1 MHYHSLTNGT
11 IHGLSRILIRDVY
24 SYYYGKDGVCTMN
37 KDKLVKT
44 GLKLGALALAGVVT
58 ILNNKTSSDEMK
70 ETVAKE
76 VAKAMSNQAKE
87 S

>member
-1 MHYHSLTNGT
+1 M
-11 IHGLSRILIRDVY
+11 
-24 SYYYGKDGVCTMN
+24 
-37 KDKLVKT
+37 DKAKAIKT

-58 ILNNKTSSDEMK
+58 VLNSKVSNDEMK

-76 VAKAMSNQAKE
+76 VKEALAKQTKE

>member
-1 MHYHSLTNGT
+1 MHNHSFTNGT

-24 SYYYGKDGVCTMN
+24 SYYYGKDGVYTMN

>member
-1 MHYHSLTNGT
+1 M
-11 IHGLSRILIRDVY
+11 
-24 SYYYGKDGVCTMN
+24 
-37 KDKLVKT
+37 DKAKVIKT

-58 ILNNKTSSDEMK
+58 ILNNKMSNDEMK

-76 VAKAMSNQAKE
+76 VKEAMSKQVKG

>member
-1 MHYHSLTNGT
+1 M
-11 IHGLSRILIRDVY
+11 
-24 SYYYGKDGVCTMN
+24 
-37 KDKLVKT
+37 DKAKAIKT

-58 ILNNKTSSDEMK
+58 ILNNKMSNDEMK

-76 VAKAMSNQAKE
+76 VSKALENQVKG

>member
-1 MHYHSLTNGT
+1 MYDYSSTNGT
-11 IHGLSRILIRDVY
+11 IYGLSRILIRDVY
-24 SYYYGKDGVCTMN
+24 SPYYGKDGVYTMN

>member
-1 MHYHSLTNGT
+1 
-11 IHGLSRILIRDVY
+11 
-24 SYYYGKDGVCTMN
+24 MN

-70 ETVAKE
+70 EAVAEE
-76 VAKAMSNQAKE
+76 VAKALSKQE
-87 S
+87 Q